1 MAARPSWE
9 GHLRLSLVTC
19 PVALWPATTEAE
31 TVRFNLINPKTN
43 NRIRMQTLDAGT
55 GEEVSRG
62 DLVKGFQIAKGEY
75 VLFDKEELDAVKL
88 ESTRIIDIEKFVPR
102 ASIDRLY
109 WDTPYHLVPSGKTG
123 IEAYAV
129 IRAAMAK
136 QNMVAIGRLVM
147 STRER
152 ICAIEIEE
160 GGLVL
165 TTLRTAEE
173 VRASTRWRC
182 PSCRSP
188 TRNAA
193 DCREDRRA
201 AVGRL
206 RSQRVPRPLRG
217 RLARPDRG
225 QAQGQ
230 AGKAAEAGERRH
242 KVVDLMAALK
252 KSLESGGGAARARR
266 ALRRRQGQ
274 APQEPAAARGR
285 PDMVELGHELEKAM
299 RDVVVARDR
308 LNAASPEAPEYQS
321 TLIDYLQATVHHLA
335 VLAVA
340 QARQYED
347 IAEEVAELRARVAA
361 CTDGALM
368 GSQHPLPASPAAHF
382 REPYRCKGP
391 AGAAAG

>member
-55 GEEVSRG
+55 GEEVSRS

-75 VLFDKEELDAVKL
+75 VLFDKDELDAVKL

-109 WDTPYHLVPSGKTG
+109 WDTPYHLLPSGKTG

-136 QNMVAIGRLVM
+136 QSMVAIGRLVM

-152 ICAIEIEE
+152 ICGIEIEE

-173 VRASTRWRC
+173 VRSL
-182 PSCRSP
+182 
-188 TRNAA
+188 
-193 DCREDRRA
+193 DE
-201 AVGRL
+201 V
-206 RSQRVPRPLRG
+206 
-217 RLARPDRG
+217 ARPDLPKPDAAMLQIAEKIVEQQSGDFDPSEFRDRYED
-225 QAQGQ
+225 ALR
-230 AGKAAEAGERRH
+230 ALIEDKRKGKPVRPTKPANDDG
-242 KVVDLMAALK
+242 KVIDLMAALK
-252 KSLESGGGAARARR
+252 KSLEGGGGSRQRAESFTAAKAKNSKKPGG
-266 ALRRRQGQ
+266 RRR
-274 APQEPAAARGR
+274 
-285 PDMVELGHELEKAM
+285 
-299 RDVVVARDR
+299 VA
-308 LNAASPEAPEYQS
+308 
-321 TLIDYLQATVHHLA
+321 
-335 VLAVA
+335 
-340 QARQYED
+340 
-347 IAEEVAELRARVAA
+347 
-361 CTDGALM
+361 
-368 GSQHPLPASPAAHF
+368 
-382 REPYRCKGP
+382 
-391 AGAAAG
+391 